1 MESCKAAAKSGMP
14 SVLAASRWHRSFPP
28 KGQAPGQAP
37 TAAEE
42 SKAKKTRAMGVD
54 YVGLWNIGSLFRVS
68 VVNSFIFRQ
77 TLSQKKKLNILMS
90 LPSKP
95 SNLCMNRNA

>member
-14 SVLAASRWHRSFPP
+14 LSSQRQDGTAHSRPRDRPR
-28 KGQAPGQAP
+28 QAP

-54 YVGLWNIGSLFRVS
+54 YVGLWNIGITVCFKFYL
-68 VVNSFIFRQ
+68 Q
-77 TLSQKKKLNILMS
+77 ADLEPKTKLNILMS